1 MMTDAWAVVAAA
13 LGSSTLTIVATFGL
27 ELWRERR
34 ARKKADADRL
44 RNSCVQLASHAIS
57 FALRAQALYATGIS
71 RSGIKEG
78 LDVAL
83 YYRKPLD
90 PRDPIEWLL
99 IDMGPMLEAQSLIE
113 VSADEELIR
122 TAGDLIQAANVVLE
136 KTTDGL
142 KKSLSEV
149 RQPHDAT
156 PSRQV
161 ASYFRALIPL
171 KRDPEVEDA
180 INSAVKGVVLRLRQF
195 GRVTRERLGVNDPD
209 AVIRAFPEL
218 FGDHDQAEGK

>member
-1 MMTDAWAVVAAA
+1 MTDAWAVLAAA

-34 ARKKADADRL
+34 AQKKADADRL
-44 RNSCVQLASHAIS
+44 RNSCVQMASHAMS
-57 FALRAQALYATGIS
+57 FALRAQALYFTGID

-83 YYRKPLD
+83 YHRKPLD
-90 PRDPIEWLL
+90 PRDLMDWLL

-113 VSADEELIR
+113 VSADEELAR

-142 KKSLSEV
+142 KQSVSEV
-149 RQPHDAT
+149 RQPQAT
-156 PSRQV
+156 PWRQV
-161 ASYFRALIPL
+161 ASYLRPLIPL
-171 KRDPEVEDA
+171 RRDHKVEDA
-180 INSAVKGVVLRLRQF
+180 INLAVKGVVLQLRQF

-209 AVIRAFPEL
+209 AVIRAFPGV
-218 FGDHDQAEGK
+218 FGDHDQTEGK